1 MDNPSRLR
9 SIHTR
14 CTCCHPDHAGESG
27 LDRTHTRVRNLKSR
41 TIHSAS
47 RRHGARESGLS
58 HTRIRARSS
67 SNRNVCILLPY
78 LFFLSP
84 HIIPHGLSPRHTP
97 APNWK
102 LATLGLATL
111 SHWQHFRIARWGER
125 TRLRA
130 LRAVGRAHTLAR
142 PSGCLRQCS
151 LRGFASSV
159 HVLGEPPTSP
169 DESHDITSRAAVSM
183 NGVKSCRPSRPPNSF
198 RRLID
203 GYSTT
208 LTPPTG
214 PDPRM
219 PRCGVL
225 CGMPTAPSA
234 TCHCTGRPAQARRSR
249 WRLSPYR
256 TACR

>member
-1 MDNPSRLR
+1 MDNPRRLR

-58 HTRIRARSS
+58 RTRIRARSS

-111 SHWQHFRIARWGER
+111 SHWQHSPIGNTSASPGGASAHACAPFGLPSAMFPP
-125 TRLRA
+125 RLRLFGA
-130 LRAVGRAHTLAR
+130 CPR
-142 PSGCLRQCS
+142 
-151 LRGFASSV
+151 
-159 HVLGEPPTSP
+159 
-169 DESHDITSRAAVSM
+169 RAA
-183 NGVKSCRPSRPPNSF
+183 N
-198 RRLID
+198 
-203 GYSTT
+203 
-208 LTPPTG
+208 
-214 PDPRM
+214 
-219 PRCGVL
+219 
-225 CGMPTAPSA
+225 
-234 TCHCTGRPAQARRSR
+234 
-249 WRLSPYR
+249 
-256 TACR
+256 

>member
-1 MDNPSRLR
+1 MSAF
-9 SIHTR
+9 
-14 CTCCHPDHAGESG
+14 CCHICFSFRRI
-27 LDRTHTRVRNLKSR
+27 LYHTD
-41 TIHSAS
+41 
-47 RRHGARESGLS
+47 
-58 HTRIRARSS
+58 
-67 SNRNVCILLPY
+67 
-78 LFFLSP
+78 
-84 HIIPHGLSPRHTP
+84 SPRAIP
-97 APNWK
+97 PPQIGN
-102 LATLGLATL
+102 
-111 SHWQHFRIARWGER
+111 WQHWDWQHSP
-125 TRLRA
+125 T
-130 LRAVGRAHTLAR
+130 VGRAHTLAR

>member
-130 LRAVGRAHTLAR
+130 LRVAFGNV
-142 PSGCLRQCS
+142 PSEASPLRCM
-151 LRGFASSV
+151 SSA
-159 HVLGEPPTSP
+159 
-169 DESHDITSRAAVSM
+169 SRAAVSM

>member
-130 LRAVGRAHTLAR
+130 LRVAFGNV
-142 PSGCLRQCS
+142 PSEASPLRCMS
-151 LRGFASSV
+151 SASRQLV
-159 HVLGEPPTSP
+159 PTSP
-169 DESHDITSRAAVSM
+169 MTSPLA
-183 NGVKSCRPSRPPNSF
+183 
-198 RRLID
+198 LL
-203 GYSTT
+203 Y
-208 LTPPTG
+208 
-214 PDPRM
+214 
-219 PRCGVL
+219 
-225 CGMPTAPSA
+225 
-234 TCHCTGRPAQARRSR
+234 Q
-249 WRLSPYR
+249 
-256 TACR
+256 